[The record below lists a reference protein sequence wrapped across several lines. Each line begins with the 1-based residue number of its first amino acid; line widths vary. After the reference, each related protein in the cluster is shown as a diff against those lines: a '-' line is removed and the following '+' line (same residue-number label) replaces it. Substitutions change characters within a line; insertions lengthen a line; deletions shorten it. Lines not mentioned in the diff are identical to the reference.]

1 MADADVAALGE
12 FHGHATLLGGQEAAV
27 LRVQL
32 QVAEQQRQRDVADE
46 RQRLSAQ
53 LAQERDA
60 MDAALS
66 RVRDL
71 SGSVQTRLAQELDFV
86 SAELQVKEEER
97 RLERDRA
104 EVRGDMAKCSEIWR
118 DVAR

>member
-1 MADADVAALGE
+1 MPPPPTVAAC
-12 FHGHATLLGGQEAAV
+12 ATYGCSPRH
-27 LRVQL
+27 LRL

-71 SGSVQTRLAQELDFV
+71 SGSVQTRLAQEL
-86 SAELQVKEEER
+86 S
-97 RLERDRA
+97 
-104 EVRGDMAKCSEIWR
+104 
-118 DVAR
+118 

>member
-1 MADADVAALGE
+1 MLLMADADVAALGE

-71 SGSVQTRLAQELDFV
+71 SGSVQTRLAQEL
-86 SAELQVKEEER
+86 S
-97 RLERDRA
+97 
-104 EVRGDMAKCSEIWR
+104 
-118 DVAR
+118 

>member
-1 MADADVAALGE
+1 MASLRGMLLMADADVAALGE

-53 LAQERDA
+53 LAQERWGIYEDIG
-60 MDAALS
+60 
-66 RVRDL
+66 RC
-71 SGSVQTRLAQELDFV
+71 G
-86 SAELQVKEEER
+86 
-97 RLERDRA
+97 
-104 EVRGDMAKCSEIWR
+104 EI
-118 DVAR
+118 